1 MPQNSDGNET
11 FSADSQYYLFLQ
23 ALPWNEAVAKMPHF
37 DDNQSPAKR
46 RKLDDGAQ
54 PDKSAAI
61 TSHKQ
66 LRAVLVFQ
74 QNAAEA
80 KQGNLSVI

>member
-1 MPQNSDGNET
+1 
-11 FSADSQYYLFLQ
+11 
-23 ALPWNEAVAKMPHF
+23 MPHF

-46 RKLDDGAQ
+46 RKLDNGAQ

-66 LRAVLVFQ
+66 LRALLLFQ

-80 KQGNLSVI
+80 KQGNLFIILPLL

>member
-1 MPQNSDGNET
+1 
-11 FSADSQYYLFLQ
+11 
-23 ALPWNEAVAKMPHF
+23 MPHF

-66 LRAVLVFQ
+66 LRALLVFQ

>member
-1 MPQNSDGNET
+1 
-11 FSADSQYYLFLQ
+11 
-23 ALPWNEAVAKMPHF
+23 MPHF

-46 RKLDDGAQ
+46 RKLDNGAQ
-54 PDKSAAI
+54 QDKSAAI

-66 LRAVLVFQ
+66 LRALLLFQ

-80 KQGNLSVI
+80 KQGNLSII